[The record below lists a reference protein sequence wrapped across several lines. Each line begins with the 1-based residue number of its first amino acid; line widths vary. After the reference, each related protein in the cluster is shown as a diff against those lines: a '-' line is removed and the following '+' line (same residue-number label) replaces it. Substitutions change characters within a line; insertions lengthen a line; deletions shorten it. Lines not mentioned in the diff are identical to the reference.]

1 MSYSPTQG
9 TQGTTVTLTFTGTN
23 FTPRLLKLLFTP
35 SQGLTVSSISA
46 VSPMQIVAQVQIAS
60 TAAIGSYRV
69 DIEDA
74 DHDLVAGTPF
84 NVVAAV
90 KQPPACPNGAF
101 AATCGAPAPTIKEMS
116 PLSGKQGTTVVLTLS
131 GTNFVANESLLLI
144 PSTGLTI
151 GHSNLLNANQ
161 VQTQI
166 TIAANAPL
174 GPRSVTLLAGNYRTP
189 APNTFTVTPA
199 NPSPVAAPMQIL
211 RLVPSQITAGA
222 QNVDIAIEGT
232 GFVPGIQA
240 AFSVG
245 AGIPAAVFAAGPA
258 RYVNSTEIH
267 LTVSALATALPG
279 GRDITLQTPEQQKA
293 TAPRMLDVLTPT
305 VTQGPPP
312 SLKITPITLQKLT
325 MGKIVLDTP
334 KWGDQYEGEIEQHYG
349 IPVLDD
355 SVQFSWHE
363 QNPGIAD
370 YYVLNIYEKDGVTL
384 LASERI
390 NGISILWAA
399 IRPR

>member
-1 MSYSPTQG
+1 MLLAAFAIALASRAGGQAAPHGNPSLMSYSPTQG

-60 TAAIGSYRV
+60 TAAVGSYRV
-69 DIEDA
+69 DLQDA
-74 DHDLVAGTPF
+74 DHDMI
-84 NVVAAV
+84 AAIQFKV
-90 KQPPACPNGAF
+90 IAAAAQPPGCPNGSF
-101 AATCGAPAPTIKEMS
+101 AAICGAPAPVIKEMT
-116 PLSGKQGTTVVLTLS
+116 PLSGKQGTTVLLTLS
-131 GTNFVANESLLLI
+131 GANFVANESLQLI

-151 GHSNLLNANQ
+151 GHSNLVNANE

-174 GPRSVTLLAGNYRTP
+174 GPRAVTLLAGNYRTP
-189 APNTFTVTPA
+189 APNTFTVTPGLP
-199 NPSPVAAPMQIL
+199 NPQAAPMQIL

-232 GFVPGIQA
+232 NFVPGIQA
-240 AFSVG
+240 TFSVG

-267 LTVSALATALPG
+267 VTVSALATALPG
-279 GRDITLQTPEQQKA
+279 GREITLETPEHQQA
-293 TAPRMLDVLTPT
+293 TGRRMLDVVAPT

-312 SLKITPITLQKLT
+312 SLRITPITLQNFPP
-325 MGKIVLDTP
+325 GKIVLDTP
-334 KWGDQYEGEIEQHYG
+334 QWGDQWEGEIEEHYG
-349 IPVLDD
+349 VPVLDD
-355 SVQFSWHE
+355 DAKFQ
-363 QNPGIAD
+363 
-370 YYVLNIYEKDGVTL
+370 
-384 LASERI
+384 
-390 NGISILWAA
+390 
-399 IRPR
+399 